1 MPTLPVRALH
11 RTAWWRVPLVRNPA
25 LRASPSARSTTIVA
39 SPYSHAPPSSNI
51 AAMSINQKLEEAL
64 NNQVIAEHQAAL
76 VYTQLAY
83 ELDRLS
89 LTGMSAWMFAQADE
103 EREHAQRFADHLIDR
118 DSRVNLKTIE
128 LPEIKIESA
137 LEAFE
142 LSLAHEKKVSAMIR
156 DLVRVAEEVKD
167 IDSRP
172 LLDSF
177 LSEQVE
183 EEATVGEIIDRLK
196 MVGADGSGLLR
207 LDAQLGGRE

>member
-1 MPTLPVRALH
+1 
-11 RTAWWRVPLVRNPA
+11 
-25 LRASPSARSTTIVA
+25 
-39 SPYSHAPPSSNI
+39 
-51 AAMSINQKLEEAL
+51 MSINQKLEEAL

-156 DLVRVAEEVKD
+156 DLVGVAEEVKD

>member
-1 MPTLPVRALH
+1 
-11 RTAWWRVPLVRNPA
+11 
-25 LRASPSARSTTIVA
+25 
-39 SPYSHAPPSSNI
+39 
-51 AAMSINQKLEEAL
+51 MSINQKLEEAL

-118 DSRVNLKTIE
+118 DARVNLKPIE

-142 LSLAHEKKVSAMIR
+142 LSLTHEKKVSAMIR

-207 LDAQLGGRE
+207 LDAQLSGRE

>member
-1 MPTLPVRALH
+1 
-11 RTAWWRVPLVRNPA
+11 
-25 LRASPSARSTTIVA
+25 
-39 SPYSHAPPSSNI
+39 
-51 AAMSINQKLEEAL
+51 MSINQKLEEAL

-118 DSRVNLKTIE
+118 DARVNLKTIE

-142 LSLAHEKKVSAMIR
+142 LSLTHEKKVSAMIR

-207 LDAQLGGRE
+207 LDAQLGDRE

>member
-1 MPTLPVRALH
+1 
-11 RTAWWRVPLVRNPA
+11 
-25 LRASPSARSTTIVA
+25 
-39 SPYSHAPPSSNI
+39 
-51 AAMSINQKLEEAL
+51 MSINQKLEEAL

-118 DSRVNLKTIE
+118 DARVNLKTIE

-207 LDAQLGGRE
+207 LDAQLSGRE

>member
-1 MPTLPVRALH
+1 
-11 RTAWWRVPLVRNPA
+11 
-25 LRASPSARSTTIVA
+25 
-39 SPYSHAPPSSNI
+39 
-51 AAMSINQKLEEAL
+51 MSINQKLEEAL

-118 DSRVNLKTIE
+118 DARVNLKTIE

-142 LSLAHEKKVSAMIR
+142 LSLTHEKKVSAMIR
-156 DLVRVAEEVKD
+156 DLVRVAEVKD
-167 IDSRP
+167 VDSRP

-177 LSEQVE
+177 ISEQLE
-183 EEATVGEIIDRLK
+183 EEATVSEIIDRLK
-196 MVGADGSGLLR
+196 LVGADGSGLLR

>member
-1 MPTLPVRALH
+1 
-11 RTAWWRVPLVRNPA
+11 
-25 LRASPSARSTTIVA
+25 
-39 SPYSHAPPSSNI
+39 
-51 AAMSINQKLEEAL
+51 MSINQKLEEAL

-118 DSRVNLKTIE
+118 DARVNLKTIE

-142 LSLAHEKKVSAMIR
+142 LSLAREKKVSAMIR

-207 LDAQLGGRE
+207 LDAQLGDRE

>member
-1 MPTLPVRALH
+1 
-11 RTAWWRVPLVRNPA
+11 
-25 LRASPSARSTTIVA
+25 
-39 SPYSHAPPSSNI
+39 
-51 AAMSINQKLEEAL
+51 MSINQKLEEAL

-118 DSRVNLKTIE
+118 DARVNLKTIE

-207 LDAQLGGRE
+207 LDAQLGDRE

>member
-1 MPTLPVRALH
+1 
-11 RTAWWRVPLVRNPA
+11 
-25 LRASPSARSTTIVA
+25 
-39 SPYSHAPPSSNI
+39 
-51 AAMSINQKLEEAL
+51 MSINQKLEEAL

-118 DSRVNLKTIE
+118 DARVNLKTIE

-196 MVGADGSGLLR
+196 MVVADGSGLLR
-207 LDAQLGGRE
+207 LDAQLGDRE